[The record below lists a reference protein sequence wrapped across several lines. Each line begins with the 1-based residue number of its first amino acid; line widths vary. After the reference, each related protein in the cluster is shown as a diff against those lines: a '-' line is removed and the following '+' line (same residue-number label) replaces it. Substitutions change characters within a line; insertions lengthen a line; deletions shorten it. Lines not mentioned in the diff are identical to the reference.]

1 MHEPSIATPAAEIP
15 LGSESAKATVAAGD
29 DLANDPRV
37 LQILSTE
44 HWSLLSARGLAYN
57 EAFTR
62 GSMFLTF
69 LSMSFVALALLA
81 QAMGF
86 SRDFLVVAAVLL
98 SVAFLIGVTT
108 YARIIDIASDDLRMM
123 HGMNRIRHGYIQI
136 APLVA
141 PYFTTGTYDDVAS
154 VVANYG
160 TKASR
165 SSILANLTYGFST
178 SLGLVGMIVALVG
191 GAVAAVA
198 ILAAGGSGWLTLAVA
213 IVGTL
218 LVLGLLVRW
227 AWVEVP
233 RIQDSLEVRFPAPP
247 ADSEPN
253 QPPG

>member
-1 MHEPSIATPAAEIP
+1 
-15 LGSESAKATVAAGD
+15 
-29 DLANDPRV
+29 
-37 LQILSTE
+37 
-44 HWSLLSARGLAYN
+44 
-57 EAFTR
+57 
-62 GSMFLTF
+62 
-69 LSMSFVALALLA
+69 MSVVALALLA

-108 YARIIDIASDDLRMM
+108 YARIMDIGSDDLRAM

-141 PYFTTGTYDDVAS
+141 PYITTGTYDDVAS

-160 TKASR
+160 TRASR
-165 SSILANLTYGFST
+165 TSILANLTYGFST

-198 ILAAGGSGWLTLAVA
+198 ILAAGGSGWLVLAVA

-218 LVLGLLVRW
+218 LVLAILVRW
-227 AWVEVP
+227 ALVEVP
-233 RIQDSLEVRFPAPP
+233 RIQDALEVRFPAPP
-247 ADSEPN
+247 ADGEPN